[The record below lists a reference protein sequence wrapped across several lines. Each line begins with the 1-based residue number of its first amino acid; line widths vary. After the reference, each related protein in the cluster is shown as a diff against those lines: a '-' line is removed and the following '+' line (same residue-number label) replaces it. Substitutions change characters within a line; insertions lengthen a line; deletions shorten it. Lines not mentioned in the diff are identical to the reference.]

1 MSLSSTIESSVI
13 TNIAFWVV
21 SISVIVSSF
30 AVVQIRD
37 LFRAALFLVLAFVGI
52 AGMFILL
59 RAEFLAVVQI
69 LIYVGAISVLIIFAI
84 LMTRDVSDGNP
95 HNRLRIPASILGLV
109 FFVVFTFVMVQV
121 DWNVQPVPEP
131 IPDTPQSDSVEIFTK
146 FSYLHICFWFFCDPK
161 HSGSEFAANREVQ
174 DGTSL
179 GAETRNDLDGKLDP
193 DQDQSGLDKIFIDTI
208 PSIAGLL
215 LRDFVLAF
223 ELVSILLLAAM
234 IGALTLIRE
243 K

>member
-37 LFRAALFLVLAFVGI
+37 LFRAALFLVLAFICI

-95 HNRLRIPASILGLV
+95 PNRLKIPASIVGLI
-109 FFVVFTFVMVQV
+109 FFLVFTFVMVQV
-121 DWNVQPVPEP
+121 DWNIQPNPDP
-131 IPDTPQSDSVEIFTK
+131 LPDTYQEDSVEVYTK
-146 FSYLHICFWFFCDPK
+146 FSYFHVCFWFFCDPK
-161 HSGSEFAANREVQ
+161 HSDSESPADREVQ
-174 DGTSL
+174 DDTSY
-179 GAETRNDLDGKLDP
+179 DLDEKLDS
-193 DQDQSGLDKIFIDTI
+193 DRDQSGLDKIFTDTI
-208 PSIAGLL
+208 PSIAELL